1 MEMIYEC
8 PHHAVFNREEKFL
21 NIDHFVDL
29 KSFKFCVEEV
39 RKGVKHYK
47 EVVPF
52 SLKRVCDEENLDY
65 EFQLHKARY
74 LKNPKFSLDEPS
86 MLLSDVK
93 EPTQL
98 WILIKVGDVIE
109 ISGEQ
114 YRYDGLDNFGRTN
127 ISEVL

>member
-39 RKGVKHYK
+39 RKGGKHYK

-74 LKNPKFSLDEPS
+74 LKNPKFSLDENFNYVIWRS
-86 MLLSDVK
+86 HS
-93 EPTQL
+93 E
-98 WILIKVGDVIE
+98 GDVIKFD
-109 ISGEQ
+109 
-114 YRYDGLDNFGRTN
+114 YDVSHYLKMYDLWK
-127 ISEVL
+127 EKQK